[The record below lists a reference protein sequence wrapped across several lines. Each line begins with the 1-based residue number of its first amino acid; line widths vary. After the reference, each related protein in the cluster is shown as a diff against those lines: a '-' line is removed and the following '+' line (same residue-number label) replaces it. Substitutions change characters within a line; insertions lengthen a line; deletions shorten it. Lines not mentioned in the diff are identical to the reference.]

1 MSLDPLDDIR
11 RRLKDI
17 EDAIW
22 PPGPPGQPT
31 IFEERL
37 KELEEKLNDLE
48 GQYVTKD
55 VIEDLIDVVKM
66 LRIERR
72 RRSGGRYMT
81 MEM

>member
-1 MSLDPLDDIR
+1 MSPDPLDDIR
-11 RRLKDI
+11 RRLKAI

-31 IFEERL
+31 IFEEKL
-37 KELEEKLNDLE
+37 KELEDKLKELE

-66 LRIERR
+66 LKVERI
-72 RRSGGRYMT
+72 RRSGGGYMT
-81 MEM
+81 MDM